1 MEDTYISPEDVVYAL
16 SSNNDASRKMGVF
29 KLQSC
34 IGDPSFAEL
43 FILHGGLEALK
54 ELVLNTTGNTLAY
67 SLSSY
72 SKLLE
77 VDKGWESVDQPLLE
91 RIVGLVATNPLVT
104 ILRGAMSTL
113 VMILS
118 HAQSSDALD
127 DKTSFRI
134 HTLTPAI
141 ASNTQFLEMLVSRLS
156 SADNLLS
163 ANALQLINSLMRDA
177 IATDHDGEWPE
188 LVKQIQDLGVVPSV
202 YSLMQGSEQQ
212 ELAQPL
218 LEFQSLTKVLFRR
231 WKQVP
236 LDPSN
241 LEHRRAL
248 KTLHLCSDPPK
259 PDVSSASLY
268 YNNNDSDSV
277 HDNSSVLGNSTKYR
291 RLGFETENP
300 HWDFQDVGL
309 LGMMDL
315 LNYVRKFQE
324 EFQKTLADQGV
335 KPLHQRC
342 PVARAS
348 LAVTTALYER
358 FEIDKSG
365 IDDST
370 FNNFEPTNNNLDAL
384 FKPLLLHW
392 PRLHVAG
399 LRAYFRLWKA
409 LSADIDDI
417 NKVTELIHVLMETVI
432 GESTRTTD
440 IQEVEETMAEF
451 DIQRLRDIQMELIE
465 TSHEDI
471 WGTHFIQLRGELR
484 QEGVQFV
491 KEQRI
496 QCLLRGA
503 WFPIY
508 DPAFLASIKDQK
520 KDKPQKPQ
528 ISDVLGYRFVQ
539 LSHNRRYLHYAD
551 FEAIE
556 PQPPLFENLRERGRP
571 FAKYRRR
578 LSSEN

>member
-1 MEDTYISPEDVVYAL
+1 
-16 SSNNDASRKMGVF
+16 
-29 KLQSC
+29 
-34 IGDPSFAEL
+34 
-43 FILHGGLEALK
+43 
-54 ELVLNTTGNTLAY
+54 
-67 SLSSY
+67 
-72 SKLLE
+72 
-77 VDKGWESVDQPLLE
+77 
-91 RIVGLVATNPLVT
+91 
-104 ILRGAMSTL
+104 MSTL

-202 YSLMQGSEQQ
+202 YSLMQGTEQH

-248 KTLHLCSDPPK
+248 KTLHLCSDPPN
-259 PDVSSASLY
+259 PDASTTSL
-268 YNNNDSDSV
+268 NNINGNTNNDSDSGR
-277 HDNSSVLGNSTKYR
+277 SIQGNSTKYR

-315 LNYVRKFQE
+315 LNYVRKFQN
-324 EFQKTLADQGV
+324 EFQKTLADQGM
-335 KPLHQRC
+335 KPVHQRC

-348 LAVTTALYER
+348 LAVTTALYDR

-370 FNNFEPTNNNLDAL
+370 FNSFESTSSNMDSLY
-384 FKPLLLHW
+384 KPLLLHW

-399 LRAYFRLWKA
+399 LRAYFRLWKT
-409 LSADIDDI
+409 LNADIGDI

-440 IQEVEETMAEF
+440 IQEVEDTMADF
-451 DIQRLRDIQMELIE
+451 DVQRLRDIQMQLIE
-465 TSHEDI
+465 SSHEDI
-471 WGTHFIQLRGELR
+471 WGTHFVQLRGELR
-484 QEGVQFV
+484 QEAVQFI

-503 WFPIY
+503 WFPVY

-520 KDKPQKPQ
+520 KDKPQMPQ

-556 PQPPLFENLRERGRP
+556 PQPPLFENLRERGWLTSTDTVRTELR
-571 FAKYRRR
+571 Y
-578 LSSEN
+578 